1 MNYKTLERLYA
12 VGWKKERNINIDKI
26 KQRYKE
32 IGLEMP
38 LNVQSFLIKYGLIKV
53 DIKEKIY
60 FDVEFN
66 PFKAIGVNLNH
77 EYFKE
82 CLVEYGILDMVYPIG
97 VACRENLLVLM
108 TETDAVY
115 CFTDGCLFKTGDNID
130 DMLDCLVGECRQA
143 EYL

>member
-32 IGLEMP
+32 IGLDMP
-38 LNVQSFLIKYGLIKV
+38 LNVQSFLIKYGLIKA
-53 DIKEKIY
+53 DIKGKIY

-108 TETDAVY
+108 SKTDAVY
-115 CFTDGCLFKTGDNID
+115 CFTDGCLFKAGDNID
-130 DMLDCLVGECRQA
+130 DMLDCLVGECKQA